1 MPLRPDLRADV
12 LEVQRCYPRIY
23 LACHTEHVRA
33 STGAA
38 LSQRDGSILAHLRED
53 ELTSQADLAR
63 HLNVTPATVSEALK
77 KLAGLGYVEATSDL
91 DDERRKR
98 VSLTERGAQA
108 MSASSVLEARR
119 VEALLAG
126 LDEDARRRAVEG
138 LRLLAD
144 AALAMRDR
152 GAGG

>member
-1 MPLRPDLRADV
+1 MRPDLHADV

-33 STGAA
+33 STGVA

-77 KLAGLGYVEATSDL
+77 KLAELGYVEASSDL

-98 VSLTERGAQA
+98 VTLTEKGAQA
-108 MSASSVLEARR
+108 MSASSVLEATR
-119 VEALLAG
+119 VAALLAG
-126 LDEDARRRAVEG
+126 LGDDERRRAVDG
-138 LRLLAD
+138 LRLLAE
-144 AALAMRDR
+144 AALALRCR
-152 GAGG
+152 GAAG